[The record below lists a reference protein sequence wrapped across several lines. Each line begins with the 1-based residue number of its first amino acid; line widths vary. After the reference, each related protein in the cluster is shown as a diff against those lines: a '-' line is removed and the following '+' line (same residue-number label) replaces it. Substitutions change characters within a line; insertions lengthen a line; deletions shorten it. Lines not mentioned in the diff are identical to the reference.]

1 MLDECLKRFKVASNI
16 FDESVIGPAPSNKVR
31 KRIQHFLSNM
41 LNDVGP
47 TCWTPFPWPETQ

>member
-16 FDESVIGPAPSNKVR
+16 FDESVIGPAPSNIVR

-47 TCWTPFPWPETQ
+47 TCWTPFPWP